1 MNEIEPM
8 AVTGPRRQL
17 GTVLIATDFSA
28 CAALARERAAGLPLR
43 LGASIEL
50 LHVLPDESD
59 TSAAE
64 RMKADA
70 KRLLEVERQS
80 VTRTLEAHGNRD
92 RDALCS
98 VAHGKPFVEIVR
110 NARHGRAE
118 LIVVGR
124 HGKRTFPDMLI
135 GSTAERVV
143 RKGDVSV
150 LVVSRAPR
158 WAYRRPLVAVDMSD
172 SSRLALELALRICD
186 PAVEKIDVV
195 HVTPLP
201 SPLGVAEGDD
211 AERFRVEEEQR
222 ARTEVSE
229 FLGRIEA
236 DVRWNVVVKT
246 GDPRQ
251 VILDEAVRCK
261 SDLIALGTTGRTGLA
276 HLLVGSVAEGVL
288 RAASCDVL
296 VARLPRVDFN
306 LP

>member
-8 AVTGPRRQL
+8 AAAGPRRPL

-28 CAALARERAAGLPLR
+28 CAALARERAARLPLR

-50 LHVLPDESD
+50 LHVLRDESD

-64 RMKADA
+64 RMNADA
-70 KRLLEVERQS
+70 KRLLEVERKS
-80 VTRTLEAHGNRD
+80 VTRTLEAHGDRD

-118 LIVVGR
+118 LIVIGR
-124 HGKRTFPDMLI
+124 HGKRTFPEMLI

-150 LVVSRAPR
+150 LVVARAPR

-195 HVTPLP
+195 HVASL
-201 SPLGVAEGDD
+201 PLGVADGDD
-211 AERFRVEEEQR
+211 IERFRVEEEQR
-222 ARTEVSE
+222 AHADVSE

-236 DVRWNVVVKT
+236 AVRWNVVVKT
-246 GDPRQ
+246 GDPRR
-251 VILDEAVRCK
+251 VILDEAARCN

-276 HLLVGSVAEGVL
+276 HLLVGSVAEAVL

-296 VARLPRVDFN
+296 VARLPRVDFS

>member
-1 MNEIEPM
+1 MV
-8 AVTGPRRQL
+8 VTGPRRPL

-28 CAALARERAAGLPLR
+28 YAEFASGRAALLPLR
-43 LGASIEL
+43 PGASIDL

-59 TSAAE
+59 ASAAE
-64 RMKADA
+64 RMRAEA
-70 KRLLEVERQS
+70 KRLLEVERQR

-98 VAHGKPFVEIVR
+98 VAQGKPFVEIVR

-124 HGKRTFPDMLI
+124 HGKRSFPDMLI

-150 LVVSRAPR
+150 LVVARAPR

-172 SSRLALELALRICD
+172 SSRRALELALRICD
-186 PAVEKIDVV
+186 PAVEKIDAV
-195 HVTPLP
+195 HVISPP
-201 SPLGVAEGDD
+201 SPLGVAEGADM
-211 AERFRVEEEQR
+211 EGFRLEEEAR

-229 FLGRIEA
+229 FLGTIEA
-236 DVRWNVVVKT
+236 DVQWNVIIKT
-246 GDPRQ
+246 GDARRG
-251 VILDEAVRCK
+251 ILDEAARAN
-261 SDLIALGTTGRTGLA
+261 SDLIALGTKGRTGLA
-276 HLLVGSVAEGVL
+276 HVLVGSVAEGVL
-288 RAASCDVL
+288 RAATCDVL
-296 VARLPRVDFN
+296 VARLPRVDFS